1 MKLQLTAETV
11 MDGMA
16 ASQDPGQAEQVVW
29 TNLACTAGAELRLV
43 GKRCGSRT
51 LSRSGFGGPRL
62 APACASTSDDSFP
75 YEVPPL
81 HHGQVAQAGYWD
93 EVMETGRKSGHE

>member
-29 TNLACTAGAELRLV
+29 TNLACMAGAELRLV
-43 GKRCGSRT
+43 GKRQGSHIP
-51 LSRSGFGGPRL
+51 SRSGFGGPRL
-62 APACASTSDDSFP
+62 VPVGASTT
-75 YEVPPL
+75 ETPPL
-81 HHGQVAQAGYWD
+81 HRYQVVQAGYCN
-93 EVMETGRKSGHE
+93 EVMETGKKSGHE